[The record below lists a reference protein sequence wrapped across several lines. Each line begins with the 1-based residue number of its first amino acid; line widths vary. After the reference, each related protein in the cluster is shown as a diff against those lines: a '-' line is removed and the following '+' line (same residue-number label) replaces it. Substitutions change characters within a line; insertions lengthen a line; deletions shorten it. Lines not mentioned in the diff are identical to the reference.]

1 MIFHH
6 GATTAEETAIYFR
19 HHGNAGV
26 LSADFEVRWTNLS
39 SSQLTCTITIN
50 PTLIN
55 VGGCNIVLSIL
66 NFASV
71 HDYLSSMEVITTY

>member
-6 GATTAEETAIYFR
+6 GTTTAEETAIYFR

-39 SSQLTCTITIN
+39 SSQLTCTIKID
-50 PTLIN
+50 PN
-55 VGGCNIVLSIL
+55 VGGYNIVLSIL